1 MSHGGMVSDTKPP
14 VRPECIRV
22 AKRIQRTVQN
32 GCLAAKR
39 DTASRQQHTPFSTSS
54 HTFMASSEKL
64 LIASPALLAIAAAF
78 FLASS
83 GSAIFDS
90 EPAQSA
96 SRGESAPQLAGNQA
110 YGLFLS
116 WFSNSVSVLHMK
128 RSRNLRV

>member
-22 AKRIQRTVQN
+22 AKRIQHTVQT

-39 DTASRQQHTPFSTSS
+39 DTASRQQHTPFSTFS

-90 EPAQSA
+90 DSEPAQNA

-110 YGLFLS
+110 YGLFWSSHETL
-116 WFSNSVSVLHMK
+116 
-128 RSRNLRV
+128 NLRV